1 MKLSY
6 KTIQVLA
13 KIVTGDSGK
22 SPYRSGP
29 NLVRFFNNLGL
40 NDEYGQGFPS
50 RWRYAEESIKK
61 INGTGQ
67 LIELFKDILDPRD
80 FVDKNFS
87 LEEVVKIL
95 NDCLKF
101 DGYEIVES
109 SGRYQVQDLSGAII
123 TVENKEILDHS
134 YISTQIEKCRKKI
147 IDSDYD
153 GAITNARTLVESVLI
168 EIVQKIE
175 NVEIE
180 YDGDL
185 MKLYKRAQS
194 SLNLDP
200 SRKDIADSLKQTL
213 SGLISIV
220 NGLSSLR
227 NKMGDAHASSFA
239 PSKHHAKLA
248 VNCAHTIVSFIYD
261 SFNYQNTGKEKKETD
276 TETDFDS
283 LFK

>member
-29 NLVRFFNNLGL
+29 KLVSFFNNLGL
-40 NDEYGQGFPS
+40 NDDYGQGFPS
-50 RWRYAEESIKK
+50 RWYYAEESIKK
-61 INGTGQ
+61 INGSGQ
-67 LIELFKDILDPRD
+67 VIELFNQILDSRD
-80 FVDKNFS
+80 YIDTEFS
-87 LEEVVKIL
+87 LEAVVKIL
-95 NDCLKF
+95 DECIKF

-109 SGRYQVQDLSGAII
+109 NGRYLVQDLSGAIVAI
-123 TVENKEILDHS
+123 ENKEIMDHA

-147 IDSDYD
+147 VENDYD
-153 GAITNARTLVESVLI
+153 GAITNARTLVESELI
-168 EIVQKIE
+168 EIIQKIE
-175 NVEIE
+175 DVDVK

-185 MKLYKRAQS
+185 IKLYKRAQT
-194 SLNLDP
+194 NLKLEP
-200 SRKDIADSLKQTL
+200 SRKDITGSLRQIL
-213 SGLISIV
+213 SGLISII

-248 VNCAHTIVSFIYD
+248 VNCAHTFVSFIYD
-261 SFNYQNTGKEKKETD
+261 SYNYQESSEKKKDAD
-276 TETDFDS
+276 TGFDFDS
-283 LFK
+283 LLE